1 MEFVENSE
9 GDAIRIFQ
17 TVNDRGKLLSNMEKA
32 KSLLIYFS
40 NRYLDKKLD
49 DEIND
54 QFSVMFKV
62 YDDIKIIGER
72 LNVTLLKNREFDED
86 SIMRYHF
93 VSFSNENYNP
103 TAAYVLK
110 HLKTR
115 LTQLRSGANGDYSKI
130 ESFISRYVTS
140 LGTFFASLLSLLDR
154 AEHTATYYK
163 LFSVLQ
169 LSATLYPLIVKLESM
184 NLLDEPIPSLVA
196 TRTTFLD
203 LLELVDVRV
212 YKTRGTDSKA
222 DIARFTYEVS
232 RKSKEE
238 IESWLLWFN
247 NRWMSREEFQAAL
260 TSNIFGN
267 RALNHVFINYC
278 EVIRGGDFSIDEL
291 KEVSNLNPNI
301 EHILFRR
308 LLTLILLP
316 RIL

>member
-1 MEFVENSE
+1 
-9 GDAIRIFQ
+9 
-17 TVNDRGKLLSNMEKA
+17 
-32 KSLLIYFS
+32 
-40 NRYLDKKLD
+40 
-49 DEIND
+49 
-54 QFSVMFKV
+54 
-62 YDDIKIIGER
+62 
-72 LNVTLLKNREFDED
+72 
-86 SIMRYHF
+86 
-93 VSFSNENYNP
+93 
-103 TAAYVLK
+103 
-110 HLKTR
+110 
-115 LTQLRSGANGDYSKI
+115 
-130 ESFISRYVTS
+130 
-140 LGTFFASLLSLLDR
+140 
-154 AEHTATYYK
+154 
-163 LFSVLQ
+163 
-169 LSATLYPLIVKLESM
+169 M

-212 YKTRGTDSKA
+212 YKTRGTDPKA
-222 DIARFTYEVS
+222 DIARFAYEVS

-308 LLTLILLP
+308 LLTLILFASDSLIEEDYINHEH
-316 RIL
+316 RIGNLSILERSYNSRVQNKAAVDKVARYV